1 MRKVDSDKIQSF
13 HTQALSRILNIKW
26 YDKVSNAAV
35 RQQPD
40 LPSLIADRRHSLF
53 GHVCRPRTHL
63 PRSHCNCQLM
73 LTLAFLSC
81 RLETTTGSSKEN
93 VAATS
98 RRGLRDICW
107 SRSDHKPRSL
117 LVEIATTL
125 SWSSAA
131 VSVWVSATVISAIP
145 LVTRPQRR
153 KQLSTY
159 QYYLTRCW
167 NTLYQYGNDTE
178 LWDDHLQTQTT
189 LTTVTDSIT
198 LYNTM
203 FVSCKILLYN
213 IIQIYKFHL

>member
-1 MRKVDSDKIQSF
+1 VLLLGMDSSIMSQLDNVWRQQRLSLSTSTKLRIYSLLVQLVALYGSETWTMRKVDSDKIQSF
-13 HTQALSRILNIKW
+13 HTQARSRILNIKW

-53 GHVCRPRTHL
+53 GHVCRPITHL

-131 VSVWVSATVISAIP
+131 VSV
-145 LVTRPQRR
+145 
-153 KQLSTY
+153 
-159 QYYLTRCW
+159 
-167 NTLYQYGNDTE
+167 
-178 LWDDHLQTQTT
+178 
-189 LTTVTDSIT
+189 
-198 LYNTM
+198 
-203 FVSCKILLYN
+203 
-213 IIQIYKFHL
+213 